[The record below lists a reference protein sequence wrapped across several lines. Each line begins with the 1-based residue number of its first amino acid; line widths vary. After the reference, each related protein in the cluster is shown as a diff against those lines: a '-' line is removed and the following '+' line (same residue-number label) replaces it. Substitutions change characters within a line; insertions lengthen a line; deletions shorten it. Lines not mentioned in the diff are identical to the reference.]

1 MYAVV
6 RTGGKQY
13 VVSEGDLLKVEKLEG
28 DVGDTITFDDVLLVS
43 QDGDLKVGTPTVE
56 GSKVTGT
63 IVEQGRGKKLIVF
76 KMKRRKGYRR
86 KQGHRQFFTGVKVAS
101 IEA

>member
-43 QDGDLKVGTPTVE
+43 QDGDLKVGTPTIE

-63 IVEQGRGKKLIVF
+63 IVEQGRGKKL
-76 KMKRRKGYRR
+76 M
-86 KQGHRQFFTGVKVAS
+86 
-101 IEA
+101 